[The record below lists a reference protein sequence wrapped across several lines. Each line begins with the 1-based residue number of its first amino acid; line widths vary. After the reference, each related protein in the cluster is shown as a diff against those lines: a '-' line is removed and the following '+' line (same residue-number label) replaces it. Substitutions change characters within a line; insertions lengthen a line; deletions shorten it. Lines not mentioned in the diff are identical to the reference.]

1 MAIRRVPASQQL
13 RPGSDSALT
22 GTPPREEGLCSGCS
36 APPREVGTQR
46 EQGSCVWHGG
56 HQQKPRPLRF
66 PGRHRGRAPRLR
78 TQGPGMQARAVP
90 RDGLVPAQPGPSAE
104 GVSKRRLTWS
114 PAGPPPPSRFPV
126 FALPSCSSSEER
138 NTGPPV
144 ANTWLSSPRPRLT
157 RQIEPLNSKH
167 SGFQIFCT

>member
-1 MAIRRVPASQQL
+1 MFWLLCTPS
-13 RPGSDSALT
+13 GSGD
-22 GTPPREEGLCSGCS
+22 PEGAGELCL
-36 APPREVGTQR
+36 AQ
-46 EQGSCVWHGG
+46 G
-56 HQQKPRPLRF
+56 HQQKPCPLRF

-90 RDGLVPAQPGPSAE
+90 RDGLVPTQPGLSVE

-126 FALPSCSSSEER
+126 FTLPSCSSSEER